1 MAEFFNSHSL
11 VNVKVNMFETLFTPN
26 SSVETNVN
34 IRPRKGVIIGAGQ
47 VGMACAYSMMIQNC
61 FDELILQDIDTDR
74 LRGEVM
80 DLTHGVPFVEPV
92 EIKAGTVADVGQNAD
107 LVIITAGASQK
118 PGESRLDLVVRNVA
132 IFKKIIPDVVK
143 YCPNATL
150 LIVSN
155 PVDILTYVTLKLSG
169 FPAARVIGSGTVLD
183 SARFRTL
190 LAQELGIDSRSVHAY
205 IIGEHGDSEVPVWS
219 KVNIAGMPLYDQE
232 GSSELDNAAL
242 QEIFERVKNAGYEI
256 LKLKGYTSYA
266 IGLATT
272 EIVQAILRGQDRI
285 LTVSSL
291 VNGFYGIHDVCL
303 SLPSVVNEK
312 GVTKRVNL
320 TLNDTEQ
327 QQLIHSAQILRN
339 IFDTLAL

>member
-1 MAEFFNSHSL
+1 
-11 VNVKVNMFETLFTPN
+11 MFETLFTPN
-26 SSVETNVN
+26 LSAETKVS

-61 FDELILQDIDTDR
+61 FDELILQDTQTER
-74 LRGEVM
+74 LQGEVM
-80 DLTHGVPFVEPV
+80 DLMHGVPFVAPV
-92 EIKAGTVADVGQNAD
+92 EVKAGTVADVGQNAD

-118 PGESRLDLVVRNVA
+118 PGETRLDLVVRNVA
-132 IFKKIIPDVVK
+132 IFESLIADVVK
-143 YCPNATL
+143 YCPDATL

-155 PVDILTYVTLKLSG
+155 PVDIMTYVTLKLSG

-190 LAQELGIDSRSVHAY
+190 LAQKMGIDPHSVHAY

-219 KVNIAGMPLYDQE
+219 KVNIAGMPLYDRE
-232 GSSELDNAAL
+232 NSPAPDNAELD
-242 QEIFERVKNAGYEI
+242 EISERVKNAGYEI
-256 LKLKGYTSYA
+256 LKRKGSTSYA
-266 IGLATT
+266 IGLAAT
-272 EIVQAILRGQDRI
+272 EIVKAILHGQERV

-291 VNGFYGIHDVCL
+291 VNDFYGIRDVCL

-312 GVTKRVNL
+312 GVIKTVNL
-320 TLNDTEQ
+320 TLNEIEQ
-327 QQLIHSAQILRN
+327 RQLIHSAQILHD